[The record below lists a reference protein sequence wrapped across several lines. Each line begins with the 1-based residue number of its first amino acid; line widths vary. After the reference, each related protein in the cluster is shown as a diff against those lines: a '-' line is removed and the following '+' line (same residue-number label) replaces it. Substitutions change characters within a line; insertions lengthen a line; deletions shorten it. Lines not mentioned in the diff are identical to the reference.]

1 MLVEELLY
9 LELELFICQDFHLL
23 QPGNNF
29 GQQPGNNFR
38 QLPVNHIGQLPV
50 NHIGQQPVNNNGQQ
64 PVNHIG
70 QQPVNHFGQLFKNLG
85 QPVNTNFGQQV
96 VTFYS
101 NGSGAENAGSYLG
114 QYEYNSHMQLYIQKN
129 TEIQECPPRTL
140 CDYQPR
146 YLYQNP
152 ETKHWF
158 IGNEPGHEPT
168 AKLRNF
174 NTDTNG
180 AVPTSG
186 WQVSIKLGQTKP
198 DTSLTVV
205 QSAFSACAPIR
216 IFGFGSPAKR
226 WQEKFGEYRQTE
238 RWYNG
243 HPVYQKLGGDDL
255 LKMMNYGA
263 WGIGKGIG

>member
-1 MLVEELLY
+1 
-9 LELELFICQDFHLL
+9 
-23 QPGNNF
+23 
-29 GQQPGNNFR
+29 
-38 QLPVNHIGQLPV
+38 
-50 NHIGQQPVNNNGQQ
+50 
-64 PVNHIG
+64 
-70 QQPVNHFGQLFKNLG
+70 
-85 QPVNTNFGQQV
+85 
-96 VTFYS
+96 
-101 NGSGAENAGSYLG
+101 
-114 QYEYNSHMQLYIQKN
+114 MQLYIQKN

-174 NTDTNG
+174 NTGTNG

-186 WQVSIKLGQTKP
+186 WQVSIKLGHTKRDP
-198 DTSLTVV
+198 SLTVV

-216 IFGFGSPAKR
+216 IFGFGSNAKR

-243 HPVYQKLGGDDL
+243 HPIYQKLGGEDL

-263 WGIGKGIG
+263 WGIGKGIGYNTDRLAGFPAYKSPTESENWHSALGEGPYRNRPNFGFHDKIGVEPAHVIAQCA